1 MRVAIVDDDPIVCSS
16 LSTILMQ
23 GGGVEVIWTACDG
36 ANAVDS
42 YRRMPPDV
50 LLMDVQMSGGNGL
63 DAARSIIGEDDGARI
78 LFLTTFADKSYIEQA
93 LSIGGKGYLIKQD
106 VSSVLPA
113 LQAVMAGQV
122 VLGAQALS
130 QLPIEGVRPSASG
143 HHEESGRLSALSCR
157 EREIAALVAQGLDN
171 HDIAARLFLSEG
183 TIRNRISDILA
194 KLRMSNRTQ
203 LAISWIHAHRDEA

>member
-1 MRVAIVDDDPIVCSS
+1 MTETGRCAMRVAIVDDDPIVCSS

-23 GGGVEVIWTACDG
+23 GGGVEVIWTAYDG

-93 LSIGGKGYLIKQD
+93 LSIGGKGI
-106 VSSVLPA
+106 SSSRMCLPCF
-113 LQAVMAGQV
+113 
-122 VLGAQALS
+122 
-130 QLPIEGVRPSASG
+130 PPC
-143 HHEESGRLSALSCR
+143 RLSWRDRSFLVRRRFPSCR
-157 EREIAALVAQGLDN
+157 SKA
-171 HDIAARLFLSEG
+171 S
-183 TIRNRISDILA
+183 
-194 KLRMSNRTQ
+194 
-203 LAISWIHAHRDEA
+203 AHQHPGIMRSPDGCRR

>member
-23 GGGVEVIWTACDG
+23 GGEAEVIWTAYDG
-36 ANAVDS
+36 VDAVDR
-42 YRRMPPDV
+42 YRHMPPDV

-63 DAARSIIGEDDGARI
+63 DAARSILGEDDGARI

-143 HHEESGRLSALSCR
+143 HHEEPGRLSALSCR

-183 TIRNRISDILA
+183 TIRNRISNILA
-194 KLRMSNRTQ
+194 KLGMSNRTQ
-203 LAISWIHAHRDEA
+203 LAISWIHAHRDES